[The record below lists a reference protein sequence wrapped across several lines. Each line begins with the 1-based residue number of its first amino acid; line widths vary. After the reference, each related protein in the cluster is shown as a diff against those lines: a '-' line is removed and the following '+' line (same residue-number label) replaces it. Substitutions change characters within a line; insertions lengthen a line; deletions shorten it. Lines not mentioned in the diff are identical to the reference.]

1 MVDKNLLLR
10 KLSELETYYDQIK
23 EYSDITVDNYKSD
36 WKIQRIIERT
46 LQIMIET
53 CVDVANHIISDKKM
67 RPPISY
73 ADAFRILFENNIIET
88 ELLDI
93 MEKMAKFRNI
103 VVHQYE
109 DVNAE
114 IVSVIIIKHL
124 GDFLKYKEAILCSL
138 KE

>member
-10 KLSELETYYDQIK
+10 KLSELENYYRQIE

-36 WKIQRIIERT
+36 WKVQRIVERT

-53 CVDVANHIISDKKM
+53 CVDVANHIISDKNM
-67 RPPISY
+67 RPPTSY
-73 ADAFRILFENNIIET
+73 ADAFRILFENNIIEK

-114 IVSVIIIKHL
+114 IVSVILKRHL
-124 GDFLKYKEAILCSL
+124 GDFLKYKEAILHSL